1 MEQTNNIHLIWG
13 KQRFFLEKKIKKIIN
28 ICKQKQLDVVY
39 YCMQKDLVT
48 ELQKEL
54 QTTSLI
60 ESAWKKV
67 VLVDHSEILFQKK
80 PQEMAFLI
88 SYLQNPYNN
97 LDLYFFAEK
106 TTKASEVQK
115 IWEKYCLCKTTNS
128 LEQKDF
134 FKYIMEVFQKDG
146 FQIDTKA
153 IQELVSKTNYNL
165 YLLHQ
170 EITKIKL
177 FQSNDKNITW
187 QLVQKINA
195 FKENDNIFGLINL
208 FLKQNYIDA
217 YQMYQ
222 TLKTQK
228 INAFHVINQ
237 LTHKIKELLL
247 VKEMLQQKKSPE
259 EVQKVL
265 PVSQGKVFF
274 LMKEAKLIETQKLN
288 TLFLELIEL
297 EYQIKMGAVN
307 KDIGLEMFLLGKQK
321 VFL

>member
-1 MEQTNNIHLIWG
+1 MEKKNNIHLIWG

-28 ICKQKQLDVVY
+28 VCKQQQLDVVY
-39 YCMQKDLVT
+39 YCMQKDLLT
-48 ELQKEL
+48 ELKKEL

-60 ESAWKKV
+60 ENIWKKV

-80 PQEMAFLI
+80 PQEIAFLI

-106 TTKASEVQK
+106 TTKTSEVQK
-115 IWEKYCLCKTTNS
+115 IWEKHCLCKTTKS
-128 LEQKDF
+128 LEKKDF
-134 FKYIMEVFQKDG
+134 FNYIIDVFQKDG
-146 FQIDTKA
+146 FKIDTKA
-153 IQELVSKTNYNL
+153 IQELVSKTNHNL

-177 FQSNDKNITW
+177 CQSNDKNITW
-187 QLVQKINA
+187 QLVQKINS
-195 FKENDNIFGLINL
+195 FNKNDNIFGLINL

-217 YQMYQ
+217 YQIYQ
-222 TLKTQK
+222 TLKMQK
-228 INAFHVINQ
+228 INAFHVINR

-247 VKEMLQQKKSPE
+247 VKELLQQKNNLE

-265 PVSQGKVFF
+265 SISQGKLFF
-274 LMKEAKLIETQKLN
+274 LMKEAKLIETPKLN
-288 TLFLELIEL
+288 ALFLDLIEL
-297 EYQIKMGAVN
+297 EYKIKAGFVN
-307 KDIGLEMFLLGKQK
+307 KDIGLEMFLLGKQN